1 VSEDS
6 SESLTLRVAKAIPSD
21 VGHGRAR
28 VPFDNELNLKP
39 GDIVEI
45 AGEQSTAAIVW
56 RCRPED
62 ANLGVIRIDGI
73 IRKNAGVSLGDRVTI
88 TKVETQPCERLVLS
102 PVMAKQQKVRFGP
115 GIEGFARRGLNKR
128 PVVAGDRIFIP
139 GMTLFAEALPF
150 AIVSTNPKGIV
161 QVLPDTEII
170 IKEDA
175 VDEEETGQIQTI
187 SYEDI
192 GGIGEQL
199 QKVREM
205 IELPLK
211 HPILFRRLGI
221 DPPRGVLLHGPPGTG
236 KTLIAKA
243 VASETKAHFTSIN
256 GPEIISKYYGE
267 SEKQLREIF
276 DEAAA
281 NAPAII
287 FIDELDSIAP
297 KREDVTGE
305 VERRVVAQLLTLLD
319 GMEGRD
325 NVVVIGATNR
335 RDAIDPAL
343 RRPGRF
349 DRELEIGVPDKNGR
363 EEIINIHTRG
373 MPISDDFDIDWL
385 LDNSYGFVGADISAL
400 VRESAMKALRR
411 YLPEI
416 DLDEEH
422 IPPEVLEKME
432 VTMSDFRQA
441 IKEIEPS
448 ALREIYLEVPE
459 VSWDEV
465 GGLEEVKERLKESIE
480 WPLTKPELFEHFG
493 INPPRGILLF
503 GAPGTGKTLIA
514 HGSEFLKEEFL
525 PKILTNEVEF
535 AVGYS
540 EPEAGSDAAA
550 MKLKATET
558 EGGWILNGQKTWTT
572 SAHFAEWY
580 WVGARTDPDAPKHF
594 GITLFLVPM
603 DHPGI
608 TVQGIWTMGDER
620 TNDVFFDDVFVPE
633 EYVVG
638 QLNHGFQYISQA
650 LDLER
655 FTMFTFSPV
664 KQRLDLLLDHVR
676 TTTRDGQPL
685 REDPRVRSRIAR
697 LATTAAVAHGM
708 GLRVVDASM
717 KAEAGGGAPPTIEAS
732 EYKLFTTE
740 FSKVL
745 ADASMDLGGPGTQLR
760 VGTVEAPMVG
770 RAESTYRY
778 TVLDTIG
785 GGTSEVQ
792 KNIISRRGLGLPKNF

>member
-1 VSEDS
+1 MHMTNEN

-28 VPFDNELNLKP
+28 VPFDNDLNLKP
-39 GDIVEI
+39 GDIIEVS
-45 AGEQSTAAIVW
+45 GERKTAAIVW

-62 ANLGVIRIDGI
+62 ANLGVIRVDGI
-73 IRKNAGVSLGDRVTI
+73 IRKNAGVSLGDRVDI
-88 TKVETQPCERLVLS
+88 KKVETQPCQRLVLS

-150 AIVSTNPKGIV
+150 AIVSTKPKGIV
-161 QVLPDTEII
+161 QVLPDTDIV

-175 VDEEETGQIQTI
+175 VDEEDQGDVQTI

-192 GGIGEQL
+192 GGLGDQL

-243 VASETKAHFTSIN
+243 VASETNAHFTSIN

-276 DEAAA
+276 EDAAS

-297 KREDVTGE
+297 KREDVSGE

-319 GMEGRD
+319 GMQGRD

-335 RDAIDPAL
+335 QDAIDPAL

-349 DRELEIGVPDKNGR
+349 DREIEIGVPDKNGR
-363 EEIINIHTRG
+363 AEIIEIHTRG
-373 MPISDDFDIDWL
+373 MPISDDFDVDWL
-385 LDNSYGFVGADISAL
+385 LDNTHGFVGADISAL

-416 DLDEEH
+416 DLDEEQ
-422 IPPEVLEKME
+422 IPPEVLEKMA
-432 VTMSDFRQA
+432 VIMADFRMA
-441 IKEIEPS
+441 IKEVEPS

-465 GGLEEVKERLKESIE
+465 GGLQDIKDRLKESIE
-480 WPLTKPELFEHFG
+480 WPLTKPELFDHFG
-493 INPPRGILLF
+493 INPPRGIVLF
-503 GAPGTGKTLIA
+503 GAPGTGKTLLAKAIA
-514 HGSEFLKEEFL
+514 NEAKANFITIKGPELISKWVGESEKAVREVFKKAKQSSPSIIFLDEFESIAGVRRSSSGEGSDVINRVVNQLLSSMDGVEGMEGV
-525 PKILTNEVEF
+525 IVVAATNRPEMIDPALLRSGRFERVMH
-535 AVGYS
+535 VPPPD
-540 EPEAGSDAAA
+540 PEALKSILEIHTENMPLGKFSLDEIASKLENYTGADIEAVCREAGLIA
-550 MKLKATET
+550 MRADK
-558 EGGWILNGQKTWTT
+558 KTVT
-572 SAHFAEWY
+572 
-580 WVGARTDPDAPKHF
+580 RKHF
-594 GITLFLVPM
+594 
-603 DHPGI
+603 
-608 TVQGIWTMGDER
+608 
-620 TNDVFFDDVFVPE
+620 E
-633 EYVVG
+633 EAV
-638 QLNHGFQYISQA
+638 
-650 LDLER
+650 E
-655 FTMFTFSPV
+655 
-664 KQRLDLLLDHVR
+664 
-676 TTTRDGQPL
+676 
-685 REDPRVRSRIAR
+685 RVRPTVTDEMMLYYNRMEELLTSGLQSVRR
-697 LATTAAVAHGM
+697 LPDS
-708 GLRVVDASM
+708 L
-717 KAEAGGGAPPTIEAS
+717 AGIES
-732 EYKLFTTE
+732 
-740 FSKVL
+740 V
-745 ADASMDLGGPGTQLR
+745 
-760 VGTVEAPMVG
+760 
-770 RAESTYRY
+770 
-778 TVLDTIG
+778 
-785 GGTSEVQ
+785 
-792 KNIISRRGLGLPKNF
+792 

>member
-1 VSEDS
+1 
-6 SESLTLRVAKAIPSD
+6 
-21 VGHGRAR
+21 
-28 VPFDNELNLKP
+28 
-39 GDIVEI
+39 
-45 AGEQSTAAIVW
+45 
-56 RCRPED
+56 
-62 ANLGVIRIDGI
+62 
-73 IRKNAGVSLGDRVTI
+73 
-88 TKVETQPCERLVLS
+88 
-102 PVMAKQQKVRFGP
+102 
-115 GIEGFARRGLNKR
+115 
-128 PVVAGDRIFIP
+128 
-139 GMTLFAEALPF
+139 MTLFAEALPF

-175 VDEEETGQIQTI
+175 VDEEEAGQIQTI

-192 GGIGEQL
+192 GGVGEAL
-199 QKVREM
+199 VRIREM

-373 MPISDDFDIDWL
+373 MPISDDFDIGWL

-514 HGSEFLKEEFL
+514 KAIANEAKANFITIKGPELISKWVGQSEKAIREVFKKAKQSSPSIVFLDEFES
-525 PKILTNEVEF
+525 IAGTRRT
-535 AVGYS
+535 ASGD
-540 EPEAGSDAAA
+540 GSDVMNRVVNQLLSSMDGVEGMEGVIVVAATNRPEMIDPALLRSGRFERVLHIPPPDTAA
-550 MKLKATET
+550 MKEILKIHTADMPL
-558 EGGWILNGQKTWTT
+558 GRFKLNDLASSLKNYTGADIEAICREAALIAMRAERKTV
-572 SAHFAEWY
+572 SK
-580 WVGARTDPDAPKHF
+580 KHF
-594 GITLFLVPM
+594 
-603 DHPGI
+603 
-608 TVQGIWTMGDER
+608 E
-620 TNDVFFDDVFVPE
+620 
-633 EYVVG
+633 
-638 QLNHGFQYISQA
+638 QA
-650 LDLER
+650 IE
-655 FTMFTFSPV
+655 
-664 KQRLDLLLDHVR
+664 
-676 TTTRDGQPL
+676 
-685 REDPRVRSRIAR
+685 RVRPTVTDEMMQYYGRMEAMLTS
-697 LATTAAVAHGM
+697 
-708 GLRVVDASM
+708 GLESVRRRPDGLS
-717 KAEAGGGAPPTIEAS
+717 GIESA
-732 EYKLFTTE
+732 
-740 FSKVL
+740 
-745 ADASMDLGGPGTQLR
+745 
-760 VGTVEAPMVG
+760 
-770 RAESTYRY
+770 
-778 TVLDTIG
+778 
-785 GGTSEVQ
+785 
-792 KNIISRRGLGLPKNF
+792 

>member
-1 VSEDS
+1 MAEDS

-39 GDIVEI
+39 GDIVQIE
-45 AGEQSTAAIVW
+45 GERKTAAIVW

-73 IRKNAGVSLGDRVTI
+73 IRKNAGVSLGDRAVI
-88 TKVETQPCERLVLS
+88 TKVDVQPCSKLILS

-128 PVVAGDRIFIP
+128 PVMAGDRIFIP

-150 AIVSTNPKGIV
+150 AIVQTSPKGIV
-161 QVLPDTEII
+161 QVLPDSEII
-170 IKEDA
+170 IKEDSFEQ
-175 VDEEETGQIQTI
+175 EEDHIVQTI

-192 GGIGEQL
+192 GGIGNQL

-319 GMEGRD
+319 GMGGRD

-335 RDAIDPAL
+335 RDAIDQAL

-349 DRELEIGVPDKNGR
+349 DRELEIGVPDKKGR
-363 EEIINIHTRG
+363 GEILGIHTRD
-373 MPISDDFDIDWL
+373 MPISDDFNIDWL
-385 LDNSYGFVGADISAL
+385 LDNTYGFVGADISAL

-416 DLDEEH
+416 DLDQEE
-422 IPPEVLEKME
+422 IPPEVIEKME
-432 VTMSDFRQA
+432 VTMADFQEAVR
-441 IKEIEPS
+441 EIEPS
-448 ALREIYLEVPE
+448 ALREIYIEVPE
-459 VSWDEV
+459 VTWDEV
-465 GGLEEVKERLKESIE
+465 GGLEDVKERLKESIE
-480 WPLTKPELFEHFG
+480 WPLTMPEKFEHFG
-493 INPPRGILLF
+493 INPPRGIMLF

-514 HGSEFLKEEFL
+514 KAIANEAKANFITIKGPELISKWVGESEKAVREVFKKAKQSSPSIVFLDEFES
-525 PKILTNEVEF
+525 IAGMRRSNS
-535 AVGYS
+535 GD
-540 EPEAGSDAAA
+540 GSDVMNRVVNQLLSSMDGVEGMEGVIVVAATNRPEMIDPALMRSGRFERVLHIPPPDKESRAAILEIHAKDMPLGRFKLEDMATKMDNYTGADIEAVCREAALIA
-550 MKLKATET
+550 MRDGK
-558 EGGWILNGQKTWTT
+558 KTV
-572 SAHFAEWY
+572 SK
-580 WVGARTDPDAPKHF
+580 KHF
-594 GITLFLVPM
+594 EMAVDRVRPTVNDEMM
-603 DHPGI
+603 DYYGRMESNLTSGLESVRRSHGGLPGI
-608 TVQGIWTMGDER
+608 
-620 TNDVFFDDVFVPE
+620 
-633 EYVVG
+633 
-638 QLNHGFQYISQA
+638 
-650 LDLER
+650 
-655 FTMFTFSPV
+655 
-664 KQRLDLLLDHVR
+664 
-676 TTTRDGQPL
+676 
-685 REDPRVRSRIAR
+685 
-697 LATTAAVAHGM
+697 
-708 GLRVVDASM
+708 
-717 KAEAGGGAPPTIEAS
+717 
-732 EYKLFTTE
+732 
-740 FSKVL
+740 
-745 ADASMDLGGPGTQLR
+745 
-760 VGTVEAPMVG
+760 
-770 RAESTYRY
+770 ES
-778 TVLDTIG
+778 I
-785 GGTSEVQ
+785 
-792 KNIISRRGLGLPKNF
+792 

>member
-1 VSEDS
+1 MSDETN
-6 SESLTLRVAKAIPSD
+6 ESLTLRVAKAIPSD

-45 AGEQSTAAIVW
+45 AGEQRTAAIVW

-88 TKVETQPCERLVLS
+88 TKVETQPCQRLVLS

-150 AIVSTNPKGIV
+150 AIVSTSPKGIV
-161 QVLPDTEII
+161 QVLPDTEIV
-170 IKEDA
+170 IKEEA
-175 VDEEETGQIQTI
+175 VDEEESGQVQTI

-243 VASETKAHFTSIN
+243 VASETNAHFTSIN

-281 NAPAII
+281 NTPAII

-297 KREDVTGE
+297 KREDVSGE

-319 GMEGRD
+319 GMQGRD

-363 EEIINIHTRG
+363 KEIIDIHTRG

-416 DLDEEH
+416 DLDEEQ

-432 VTMSDFRQA
+432 VRMSDFRQA

-459 VSWDEV
+459 VSWDQV
-465 GGLEEVKERLKESIE
+465 GGLDEVKERLKESIE
-480 WPLTKPELFEHFG
+480 WPLTKPDVFEHFG
-493 INPPRGILLF
+493 IKPPRGIVLF

-514 HGSEFLKEEFL
+514 KAIANEAKANFITIKGPELISKWVGESEKAVREVFKKAKQSSPSIVFLDEFES
-525 PKILTNEVEF
+525 IAGMRRATD
-535 AVGYS
+535 G
-540 EPEAGSDAAA
+540 AGSDVMNRVVNQLLSSMDGGESMEGVIVVAATNRPEMIDPA
-550 MKLKATET
+550 LLRSGRFERVLH
-558 EGGWILNGQKTWTT
+558 IPP
-572 SAHFAEWY
+572 
-580 WVGARTDPDAPKHF
+580 PDAKSVHEILKIHTESMPLGKFKLSDLASQLSNYTGADIEAVCREAALIAMRANRKTVSKKHF
-594 GITLFLVPM
+594 
-603 DHPGI
+603 
-608 TVQGIWTMGDER
+608 E
-620 TNDVFFDDVFVPE
+620 
-633 EYVVG
+633 
-638 QLNHGFQYISQA
+638 QA
-650 LDLER
+650 IE
-655 FTMFTFSPV
+655 
-664 KQRLDLLLDHVR
+664 
-676 TTTRDGQPL
+676 
-685 REDPRVRSRIAR
+685 RVRPTVTDEMMQYYDRMESM
-697 LATTAAVAHGM
+697 LVS
-708 GLRVVDASM
+708 GLESVRRSPDGLS
-717 KAEAGGGAPPTIEAS
+717 GIES
-732 EYKLFTTE
+732 
-740 FSKVL
+740 V
-745 ADASMDLGGPGTQLR
+745 
-760 VGTVEAPMVG
+760 
-770 RAESTYRY
+770 
-778 TVLDTIG
+778 
-785 GGTSEVQ
+785 
-792 KNIISRRGLGLPKNF
+792 

>member
-1 VSEDS
+1 MSEDS
-6 SESLTLRVAKAIPSD
+6 SEFLTLRVAKAIPSD

-170 IKEDA
+170 IKEDV
-175 VDEEETGQIQTI
+175 VDEEEAGQIQTI

-192 GGIGEQL
+192 GGLGEAL
-199 QKVREM
+199 AKVREM

-276 DEAAA
+276 DEADA

-373 MPISDDFDIDWL
+373 MPISDDFDIGWL

-514 HGSEFLKEEFL
+514 KAIANEAKANFITIKGPELISKWVGQSEKAIREVFKKAKQSSPSIVFLDEFES
-525 PKILTNEVEF
+525 IAGTRRT
-535 AVGYS
+535 ASGD
-540 EPEAGSDAAA
+540 GSDVMNRVVNQLLSSMDGVEGMEGVIVVAATNRPEMIDPALLRSGRFERVLHIPPPDTAA
-550 MKLKATET
+550 MKEILKIHTADMPLGRFKINDLASSLQNYTGADIEAICR
-558 EGGWILNGQKTWTT
+558 EAALIAMRAERKTV
-572 SAHFAEWY
+572 SK
-580 WVGARTDPDAPKHF
+580 KHF
-594 GITLFLVPM
+594 
-603 DHPGI
+603 
-608 TVQGIWTMGDER
+608 E
-620 TNDVFFDDVFVPE
+620 
-633 EYVVG
+633 
-638 QLNHGFQYISQA
+638 QA
-650 LDLER
+650 IE
-655 FTMFTFSPV
+655 
-664 KQRLDLLLDHVR
+664 
-676 TTTRDGQPL
+676 
-685 REDPRVRSRIAR
+685 RVRPTVTDEMMQYYGRMEAMLTS
-697 LATTAAVAHGM
+697 
-708 GLRVVDASM
+708 GLESVRRRPDGLS
-717 KAEAGGGAPPTIEAS
+717 GIESA
-732 EYKLFTTE
+732 
-740 FSKVL
+740 
-745 ADASMDLGGPGTQLR
+745 
-760 VGTVEAPMVG
+760 
-770 RAESTYRY
+770 
-778 TVLDTIG
+778 
-785 GGTSEVQ
+785 
-792 KNIISRRGLGLPKNF
+792 

>member
-1 VSEDS
+1 MVYICNESDSLSEDS

-45 AGEQSTAAIVW
+45 AGESRTAAIVW

-62 ANLGVIRIDGI
+62 ANMDVIRIDGI
-73 IRKNAGVSLGDRVTI
+73 IRKNAGASLNSEVSV
-88 TKVETQPCERLVLS
+88 TKVETKPCERLVLS
-102 PVMAKQQKVRFGP
+102 PVMTKQQKVRFGP

-128 PVVAGDRIFIP
+128 PVVKDDRIFIP

-150 AIVSTNPKGIV
+150 RIDSTNPKGIV
-161 QVLPDTEII
+161 QVLPDTEIVI
-170 IKEDA
+170 REEPI
-175 VDEEETGQIQTI
+175 DEEESGQVQTI

-192 GGIGEQL
+192 GGMSQALE
-199 QKVREM
+199 KVREM

-243 VASETKAHFTSIN
+243 VASETNAHFTSIN

-319 GMEGRD
+319 GMQGRD

-363 EEIINIHTRG
+363 AEIIGIHTRG
-373 MPISDDFDIDWL
+373 MPISDDFEVDWL

-432 VTMSDFRQA
+432 VRMSDFRQA

-448 ALREIYLEVPE
+448 ALREIYLEIPE
-459 VSWDEV
+459 VSWDQV

-480 WPLTKPELFEHFG
+480 WPLTRPEMFEHFG
-493 INPPRGILLF
+493 INPPRGIVLF

-514 HGSEFLKEEFL
+514 KAIANEAKANFITIKGPELISKWVGESEKAVREVFKKAKQSSPSIVFLDEFESIASIRRSSDGSGSDVMNRVVNQLLSSMDGVEGMEGVIVVAATNRPEMIDPALLRSGRFERVLHIPPPDVASLKEIL
-525 PKILTNEVEF
+525 KIHTADMPLGRFKLDDLATNLQNYTG
-535 AVGYS
+535 ADI
-540 EPEAGSDAAA
+540 EAICREAALIA
-550 MKLKATET
+550 MRAER
-558 EGGWILNGQKTWTT
+558 KTV
-572 SAHFAEWY
+572 SK
-580 WVGARTDPDAPKHF
+580 KHF
-594 GITLFLVPM
+594 
-603 DHPGI
+603 
-608 TVQGIWTMGDER
+608 
-620 TNDVFFDDVFVPE
+620 E
-633 EYVVG
+633 EAIG
-638 QLNHGFQYISQA
+638 
-650 LDLER
+650 
-655 FTMFTFSPV
+655 
-664 KQRLDLLLDHVR
+664 
-676 TTTRDGQPL
+676 
-685 REDPRVRSRIAR
+685 RVRPTVTDEMMQYYGRMESM
-697 LATTAAVAHGM
+697 LTS
-708 GLRVVDASM
+708 GLDSVRRRPDGLS
-717 KAEAGGGAPPTIEAS
+717 GIES
-732 EYKLFTTE
+732 
-740 FSKVL
+740 V
-745 ADASMDLGGPGTQLR
+745 
-760 VGTVEAPMVG
+760 
-770 RAESTYRY
+770 
-778 TVLDTIG
+778 
-785 GGTSEVQ
+785 
-792 KNIISRRGLGLPKNF
+792 

>member
-1 VSEDS
+1 MSDEAN
-6 SESLTLRVAKAIPSD
+6 ESLTLRVAKAIPSD

-45 AGEQSTAAIVW
+45 AGEQRTAAIVW

-88 TKVETQPCERLVLS
+88 SKVETQPCQRLVLS

-150 AIVSTNPKGIV
+150 AIVSTSPKGIV
-161 QVLPDTEII
+161 QVLPDTEIV
-170 IKEDA
+170 IKEEA
-175 VDEEETGQIQTI
+175 VDEEESGQVQTI

-243 VASETKAHFTSIN
+243 VASETNAHFTSIN

-281 NAPAII
+281 NTPAII

-319 GMEGRD
+319 GMQGRD

-363 EEIINIHTRG
+363 KEIIDIHTRG
-373 MPISDDFDIDWL
+373 MPISDDFDMDWL

-416 DLDEEH
+416 DLDEEQ
-422 IPPEVLEKME
+422 ISPEVLEKME
-432 VTMSDFRQA
+432 VRMSDFRQA

-459 VSWDEV
+459 VSWDQV
-465 GGLEEVKERLKESIE
+465 GGLDEVKERLKESIE
-480 WPLTKPELFEHFG
+480 WPLTKPDVFDHFG
-493 INPPRGILLF
+493 INPPRGIVLF

-514 HGSEFLKEEFL
+514 KAIANEAKANFITIKGPELISKWVGESEKAVREVFKKAKQSSPSIVFLDEFES
-525 PKILTNEVEF
+525 I
-535 AVGYS
+535 AGMRRAS
-540 EPEAGSDAAA
+540 DGAGSDVMNRVVNQLLSSMDGVESMEGVIVVAATNRPEMIDPALLRSGRFERVLHIPPPDLKSIQEILKIHTESMPLGKFKLDDIASQMINYTGADVEAVCREAALIA
-550 MKLKATET
+550 MRAER
-558 EGGWILNGQKTWTT
+558 KTV
-572 SAHFAEWY
+572 SK
-580 WVGARTDPDAPKHF
+580 KHF
-594 GITLFLVPM
+594 
-603 DHPGI
+603 
-608 TVQGIWTMGDER
+608 E
-620 TNDVFFDDVFVPE
+620 
-633 EYVVG
+633 
-638 QLNHGFQYISQA
+638 QA
-650 LDLER
+650 IE
-655 FTMFTFSPV
+655 
-664 KQRLDLLLDHVR
+664 
-676 TTTRDGQPL
+676 
-685 REDPRVRSRIAR
+685 RVRPTVTDEMMQYYGRMESM
-697 LATTAAVAHGM
+697 LVS
-708 GLRVVDASM
+708 GLESVRRSPDGLS
-717 KAEAGGGAPPTIEAS
+717 GIES
-732 EYKLFTTE
+732 
-740 FSKVL
+740 V
-745 ADASMDLGGPGTQLR
+745 
-760 VGTVEAPMVG
+760 
-770 RAESTYRY
+770 
-778 TVLDTIG
+778 
-785 GGTSEVQ
+785 
-792 KNIISRRGLGLPKNF
+792 

>member
-1 VSEDS
+1 MSEDS

-45 AGEQSTAAIVW
+45 AGESSTAAIVW

-73 IRKNAGVSLGDRVTI
+73 IRKNAGVSLGDRVSI
-88 TKVETQPCERLVLS
+88 TKVETQPCQRLVLS

-161 QVLPDTEII
+161 QVLPDTEIV
-170 IKEDA
+170 IKEEPI
-175 VDEEETGQIQTI
+175 DEEESGQVQTI

-192 GGIGEQL
+192 GGLGDQL

-243 VASETKAHFTSIN
+243 VASETNAHFTSIN

-319 GMEGRD
+319 GMQGRD

-363 EEIINIHTRG
+363 AEIIGIHTRG
-373 MPISDDFDIDWL
+373 MPISDDFEVDWL

-416 DLDEEH
+416 DLDEEQ

-432 VTMSDFRQA
+432 VRMSDFRQA

-448 ALREIYLEVPE
+448 ALREIYLEIPE
-459 VSWDEV
+459 VSWDQV

-480 WPLTKPELFEHFG
+480 WPLTRPEMFEHFG
-493 INPPRGILLF
+493 INPPRGIVLF

-514 HGSEFLKEEFL
+514 KAIANEAKANFITIKGPELISKWVGESEKAVREVFKKAKQSSPSIVFLDEFESIASMRRSSDGSGSDVMNRVVNQLLSSMDGVEGMEGVIVVAATNRPEMIDPALLRSGRFERVLHIPPPDVASLKEIL
-525 PKILTNEVEF
+525 KIHTADMPLGRFKLDDLATNLQNYTG
-535 AVGYS
+535 ADI
-540 EPEAGSDAAA
+540 EAICREAALIA
-550 MKLKATET
+550 MRAER
-558 EGGWILNGQKTWTT
+558 KTV
-572 SAHFAEWY
+572 SK
-580 WVGARTDPDAPKHF
+580 KHF
-594 GITLFLVPM
+594 
-603 DHPGI
+603 
-608 TVQGIWTMGDER
+608 
-620 TNDVFFDDVFVPE
+620 E
-633 EYVVG
+633 EAIG
-638 QLNHGFQYISQA
+638 
-650 LDLER
+650 
-655 FTMFTFSPV
+655 
-664 KQRLDLLLDHVR
+664 
-676 TTTRDGQPL
+676 
-685 REDPRVRSRIAR
+685 RVRPTVTDEMMQYYGRMESM
-697 LATTAAVAHGM
+697 LTS
-708 GLRVVDASM
+708 GLESVRRRPDGLS
-717 KAEAGGGAPPTIEAS
+717 GIES
-732 EYKLFTTE
+732 
-740 FSKVL
+740 V
-745 ADASMDLGGPGTQLR
+745 
-760 VGTVEAPMVG
+760 
-770 RAESTYRY
+770 
-778 TVLDTIG
+778 
-785 GGTSEVQ
+785 
-792 KNIISRRGLGLPKNF
+792 

>member
-1 VSEDS
+1 MSDEAN
-6 SESLTLRVAKAIPSD
+6 ESLTLRVAKAIPSD

-45 AGEQSTAAIVW
+45 AGEQRTAAIVW

-88 TKVETQPCERLVLS
+88 TKVETQPCQRLVLS

-150 AIVSTNPKGIV
+150 AIVSTSPKGIV
-161 QVLPDTEII
+161 QVLPDTEIV
-170 IKEDA
+170 IKEEA
-175 VDEEETGQIQTI
+175 VDEEESGQVQTI

-243 VASETKAHFTSIN
+243 VASETNAHFTSIN

-281 NAPAII
+281 NTPAII

-319 GMEGRD
+319 GMQGRD

-363 EEIINIHTRG
+363 KEIIDIHTRG
-373 MPISDDFDIDWL
+373 MPISDDFDMDWL

-416 DLDEEH
+416 DLDEEQ

-432 VTMSDFRQA
+432 VKMSDFRQA

-459 VSWDEV
+459 VSWDQV
-465 GGLEEVKERLKESIE
+465 GGLDEVKERLKESIE
-480 WPLTKPELFEHFG
+480 WPLTKPDVFDHFG
-493 INPPRGILLF
+493 INPPRGIVLF

-514 HGSEFLKEEFL
+514 KAIANEAKANFITIKGPELISKWVGESEKAVREVFKKAKQSSPSIVFLDEFES
-525 PKILTNEVEF
+525 I
-535 AVGYS
+535 AGMRRAGDG
-540 EPEAGSDAAA
+540 AGSDVMNRVVNQLLSSMDGVESMEGVIVVAATNRPEMIDPALLRSGRFERVLHIPPPDSKSVHEILKIHTERMPLGKFKLPDLSSQLSNYTGADIEAVCREAALIA
-550 MKLKATET
+550 MRA
-558 EGGWILNGQKTWTT
+558 NRKTV
-572 SAHFAEWY
+572 SK
-580 WVGARTDPDAPKHF
+580 KHF
-594 GITLFLVPM
+594 
-603 DHPGI
+603 
-608 TVQGIWTMGDER
+608 E
-620 TNDVFFDDVFVPE
+620 
-633 EYVVG
+633 
-638 QLNHGFQYISQA
+638 QA
-650 LDLER
+650 IE
-655 FTMFTFSPV
+655 
-664 KQRLDLLLDHVR
+664 
-676 TTTRDGQPL
+676 
-685 REDPRVRSRIAR
+685 RVRPTVTDEMMQYYNRMESM
-697 LATTAAVAHGM
+697 LVS
-708 GLRVVDASM
+708 GLESVRRSPDGLS
-717 KAEAGGGAPPTIEAS
+717 GIES
-732 EYKLFTTE
+732 
-740 FSKVL
+740 V
-745 ADASMDLGGPGTQLR
+745 
-760 VGTVEAPMVG
+760 
-770 RAESTYRY
+770 
-778 TVLDTIG
+778 
-785 GGTSEVQ
+785 
-792 KNIISRRGLGLPKNF
+792 

>member
-1 VSEDS
+1 MTDNNSD
-6 SESLTLRVAKAIPSD
+6 SLTLRVAKAIPSD

-28 VPFDNELNLKP
+28 VPFDNDLNLKP
-39 GDIVEI
+39 GDIIEVS
-45 AGEQSTAAIVW
+45 GERKTAAIVW

-62 ANLGVIRIDGI
+62 ANLGVIRVDGI
-73 IRKNAGVSLGDRVTI
+73 IRKNAGVSLGDRVDI
-88 TKVETQPCERLVLS
+88 KKVETQPCQRLVLS

-150 AIVSTNPKGIV
+150 AIVSTKPKGIV
-161 QVLPDTEII
+161 QVLPDTDIV

-175 VDEEETGQIQTI
+175 VDEEEQGDVQTI

-192 GGIGEQL
+192 GGLGDQL

-243 VASETKAHFTSIN
+243 VASETNAHFTSIN

-276 DEAAA
+276 EEAAS

-297 KREDVTGE
+297 KREDVSGE

-319 GMEGRD
+319 GMQGRD

-335 RDAIDPAL
+335 QDAIDPAL

-349 DRELEIGVPDKNGR
+349 DREIEIGVPDKNGR
-363 EEIINIHTRG
+363 SEIIGIHTRG
-373 MPISDDFDIDWL
+373 MPISDDFDVEWL
-385 LDNSYGFVGADISAL
+385 LDNTNGFVGADISAL

-416 DLDEEH
+416 DLDEEQ
-422 IPPEVLEKME
+422 IPPEVLEKMA
-432 VTMSDFRQA
+432 VIMADFRLA

-465 GGLEEVKERLKESIE
+465 GGLQEIKDRLKESIE

-493 INPPRGILLF
+493 INPPRGIVLF
-503 GAPGTGKTLIA
+503 GAPGTGKTLLAKAIA
-514 HGSEFLKEEFL
+514 NEAKANFITIKGPELISKWVGESEKAVREVFKKAKQSSPSIIFLDEFESIAGIRRSSSGEGSDVINRVVNQLLSSMDGVEGMEGV
-525 PKILTNEVEF
+525 IVVAATNRPEMIDPALLRSGRFERVMH
-535 AVGYS
+535 VPPPD
-540 EPEAGSDAAA
+540 PEALKSILSIHTENMPLGKFSLDEIASKLENYTGADIEAVCREAGLIA
-550 MKLKATET
+550 MRANK
-558 EGGWILNGQKTWTT
+558 KTV
-572 SAHFAEWY
+572 S
-580 WVGARTDPDAPKHF
+580 RKHF
-594 GITLFLVPM
+594 EEAVERVRP
-603 DHPGI
+603 
-608 TVQGIWTMGDER
+608 TVTDEMMLYYNR
-620 TNDVFFDDVFVPE
+620 ME
-633 EYVVG
+633 
-638 QLNHGFQYISQA
+638 
-650 LDLER
+650 
-655 FTMFTFSPV
+655 
-664 KQRLDLLLDHVR
+664 DLLTSGLQSVR
-676 TTTRDGQPL
+676 
-685 REDPRVRSRIAR
+685 R
-697 LATTAAVAHGM
+697 LPDS
-708 GLRVVDASM
+708 L
-717 KAEAGGGAPPTIEAS
+717 AGIES
-732 EYKLFTTE
+732 
-740 FSKVL
+740 V
-745 ADASMDLGGPGTQLR
+745 
-760 VGTVEAPMVG
+760 
-770 RAESTYRY
+770 
-778 TVLDTIG
+778 
-785 GGTSEVQ
+785 
-792 KNIISRRGLGLPKNF
+792 